1 MDIEWIS
8 LDATLAMHKEQIA
21 EHGGTE
27 GTRDQGLL
35 ESALARPQN
44 LLAYGD
50 EIDLASLTASYA
62 YGIAKNHPFLDGNKR
77 TALVVSV
84 TFLNLNGYDFD
95 APASETYARFLDLAE
110 GLVTEDELAQW
121 LRERIYS
128 IEIDY

>member
-50 EIDLASLTASYA
+50 DIDLASLTASYA
-62 YGIAKNHPFLDGNKR
+62 YGIAENHPFLDGNKR